1 MLEHFGIKDLLDII
15 LVAFL
20 LYYLFKM
27 VKISGMRPLFIGLV
41 VFLVIWVIVS
51 RILNMVLLGS
61 ILDQFVNIGL
71 ILVVILFQ
79 DEIRR
84 FLMSLGS
91 KKGWRFI
98 AKLFVQGNKQQKDI
112 SHVTSIVL
120 ACMNMAKVKTGALIV
135 IQDDMLLSLYEQT
148 GEIINADVSSRLIE
162 NIFFKNSPLHDG
174 ATIIVGNKINQ
185 YKIGIENPDGGLLKT
200 IKVNNKCIVTSGG
213 SERFYEYNGIK
224 YHHIIDPNT
233 KFPANHMK
241 SVTIISEDCAKAD
254 FMSTTLFLMDIESG
268 KAFAKENNVD
278 VIWYSLDNK
287 MVETEG
293 INKYE

>member
-174 ATIIVGNKINQ
+174 ATIIVGNKIKAAGCILPISQNPNIPKSLGLRHRAGLGLTQ
-185 YKIGIENPDGGLLKT
+185 ETDARVIIVSEETGKISFAQEGRLKINVNPEELQQL
-200 IKVNNKCIVTSGG
+200 ILA
-213 SERFYEYNGIK
+213 E
-224 YHHIIDPNT
+224 
-233 KFPANHMK
+233 
-241 SVTIISEDCAKAD
+241 
-254 FMSTTLFLMDIESG
+254 
-268 KAFAKENNVD
+268 
-278 VIWYSLDNK
+278 
-287 MVETEG
+287 
-293 INKYE
+293 